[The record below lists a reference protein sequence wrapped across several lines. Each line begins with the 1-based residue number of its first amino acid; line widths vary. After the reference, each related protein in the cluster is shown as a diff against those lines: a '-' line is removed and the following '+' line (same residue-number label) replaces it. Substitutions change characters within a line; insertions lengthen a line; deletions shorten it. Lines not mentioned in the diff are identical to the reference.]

1 MMKNPNQYDGLQIE
15 NVFFYI
21 PDFVPNGKGNLWSMN
36 RVSKWTFSPTEDEAA
51 TLTFSVPKDGRL
63 LLPPVLVDALEEDDV
78 AAAVYQN
85 GECVFGPLV
94 AKKEVRTGV
103 STLMFD
109 VLAGD
114 ELRFEIKTL
123 GRATTADWPV
133 SLYYAASW
141 AKAEEDYV
149 PSDADECTRSE
160 FFAGLVKAIKLPCP
174 HLRNPFEDVPE
185 GEPCRYAV
193 DELRHRGVIPPHMVR
208 DNNIFP
214 KQSINGYEALTVL
227 TRLWESFRRP
237 IDGTTVLEKAEKL
250 GLPYFNGALSP
261 MQAKTLFD
269 AFAVARSAP
278 VGRTAHGEYSPVYKG
293 VIREDLD
300 VQKLIEDAYFA
311 GRSDVTI
318 PEGIYRVFR
327 KEEYD
332 PRLTQHPLMAAG
344 GAMRPHLCMNGMK
357 NFTVRGYG
365 VTLLF
370 QDRPGVGVLISNA
383 ENITF
388 EGVTLDYEPQVFTQA
403 LITAVDLDSNAIDI
417 EIEDGYPT
425 DFTPEAYGHQ
435 IAGDFYKADG
445 EIAMTT
451 SSFAYPREVLSPLGG
466 NRFRLTHPNL
476 IGLTAGLEAG
486 DYVVFRSEKIANTF
500 YVEKTDGF
508 NVTDVTV
515 YTGNVGLSVSY
526 GHETRRGNYTRYQ
539 NVPGPAPLGALVPRL
554 TSTSGTA
561 YHCTGMR
568 NSFTATDCYVRNNGD
583 DGTNIHGVHL
593 CLADALGDNTYVVA
607 HPNNLGYIEAGNT
620 LRFYD
625 PQYGFLDEATV
636 IEAERL
642 SQDYTCPNNIETNVG
657 VWTFKGR
664 VFYRVKTDRNV
675 RHAIGGW
682 VINADEV
689 SSGFVL
695 KRCQF
700 IGGRAR
706 GILIRAS
713 GLVEDCKVYRRPIG
727 IMAAPEM
734 HWLEPDHVFGLTVRN
749 TEVTACGFGRHPQIA
764 YGATTFAYAT
774 TKNRDIT
781 FENCTFADNCR
792 IQLHANKVDGLTV
805 KNCTFKGSKNAY
817 AHMTIDNA
825 ENVVE
830 EGNTFAGDLAVLREE
845 SADAR
850 FWSMHK
856 KGRWE

>member
-1 MMKNPNQYDGLQIE
+1 MKQANKYDGLQIE

-21 PDFVPNGKGNLWSMN
+21 PDFVPGGAGNLWTLD
-36 RVSKWTFSPTEDEAA
+36 RVSKWTFSPTETEAA
-51 TLTFSVPKDGRL
+51 ALTFSVPKTGRL

-78 AAAVYQN
+78 TAAIYHN
-85 GECVFGPLV
+85 GNCVFGPLV

-103 STLMFD
+103 STLKFD
-109 VLAGD
+109 VSAGD

-123 GRATTADWPV
+123 GGATTADWPV
-133 SLYYAASW
+133 SLYYATSW
-141 AKAEEDYV
+141 VKEAETYT
-149 PSDADECTRSE
+149 PSDAPECTRAE
-160 FFAGLVKAIKLPCP
+160 FFDGLVKAVELPC
-174 HLRNPFEDVPE
+174 LSATEE
-185 GEPCRYAV
+185 LCR
-193 DELRHRGVIPPHMVR
+193 RGVIPQWMMQ
-208 DNNIFP
+208 DGNLFP
-214 KQSINGYEALTVL
+214 EQSINGYEALSVL
-227 TRLWESFRRP
+227 VNLWESFRRP
-237 IDGTTVLEKAEKL
+237 IDGTTLLEKAEKL
-250 GLPYFNGALSP
+250 GLPYFNGALTP
-261 MQAKTLFD
+261 AQAKTLFD
-269 AFAVARSAP
+269 AFAAARSTP

-293 VIREDLD
+293 VIREDVD
-300 VQKLIEDAYFA
+300 IQKLIEDAYFSGA
-311 GRSDVTI
+311 SEVTI
-318 PEGIYRVFR
+318 PEGVYRVFR
-327 KEEYD
+327 KD
-332 PRLTQHPLMAAG
+332 GFDSRLTHHPLMAAG
-344 GAMRPHLCMNGMK
+344 GAMFPHLCLNGMK
-357 NFTVRGYG
+357 HFTVRGYG

-370 QDRPGVGVLISNA
+370 QDRPGVGVLISEA
-383 ENITF
+383 EDITF
-388 EGVTLDYEPQVFTQA
+388 EGVTLDYEPLVFTQG
-403 LITAVDLDSNAIDI
+403 LITAIDLDNNCI
-417 EIEDGYPT
+417 EFEVEEGYPT
-425 DFTPEAYGHQ
+425 DFTPESYGNQ
-435 IAGDFYKADG
+435 IAGDFYKANG

-451 SSFAYPREVLSPLGG
+451 SSFAYPREVLSSVGG

-476 IGLTAGLEAG
+476 IGLVAGLEAG

-500 YVEKTDGF
+500 YVENTDGF

-526 GHETRRGNYTRYQ
+526 GHQTRRGNYTRYK

-568 NSFTATDCYVRNNGD
+568 QSFTATDCYVRNNGD

-607 HPNNLGYIEAGNT
+607 HPNTLGYIEGGNT

-625 PQYGFLDEATV
+625 PQYGYLDEAEV
-636 IEAERL
+636 L
-642 SQDYTCPNNIETNVG
+642 SVETLPDDYVSPNNIETNVG

-664 VFYRVKTDRNV
+664 KFYKVKTDRAV
-675 RHAIGGW
+675 KHAIGGW
-682 VINADEV
+682 VINANEV

-749 TEVTACGFGRHPQIA
+749 TEVTSCGFGRHPQIA

-774 TKNRDIT
+774 TKNRDIS

-805 KNCTFKGSKNAY
+805 KGCTFKDSKNAY

-825 ENVVE
+825 ERVVVE
-830 EGNTFAGDLAVLREE
+830 DSTYEGGLAVLREE